1 MEQEEIVSRKW
12 KKLYTYML
20 IANTVYIV
28 IFYIIT
34 QIYS

>member
-20 IANTVYIV
+20 IANAVYIV

-34 QIYS
+34 QFYS

>member
-12 KKLYTYML
+12 KKLYNYML

>member
-1 MEQEEIVSRKW
+1 MKQEEIVSRKW

-20 IANTVYIV
+20 IAHAVYIA

-34 QIYS
+34 QFYS